1 MFNRLLT
8 LFDRTS
14 YGLLVLAMALMTGLV
29 IAQIFTRYVLDSS
42 IDSADELSR
51 LFFVWSIFLAVPFGV
66 RHGIHV
72 GIDLAVEKLAARP
85 RLLIARIVAALS
97 AILMICVVY
106 SSSVATWDK
115 WDELMPTINAT
126 AAVYYIPI
134 IICGVHSL
142 LHLIRQ
148 LLSNPLEREMLP

>member
-8 LFDRTS
+8 LLDRTS

-29 IAQIFTRYVLDSS
+29 IAQVFTRYVLGSS

-51 LFFVWSIFLAVPFGV
+51 LFFVWAIFLAIPFGV
-66 RHGIHV
+66 RYGIHV
-72 GIDLAVEKLAARP
+72 GIDLLVERLSAAP
-85 RLLIARIVAALS
+85 RLLVARVVAALS
-97 AILMICVVY
+97 AVLMVCVVY
-106 SSSVATWDK
+106 SSVIATWDK

-134 IICGVHSL
+134 VICGIHSL

-148 LLSNPLEREMLP
+148 LLSNPLERELLP